1 MAKAERGHADQQRD
15 EAQVH
20 ARSLPSDLAYRKQPQ

>member
-1 MAKAERGHADQQRD
+1 VAEAERDHSEQQHD
-15 EAQVH
+15 DTEIH